1 MDAIKSQS
9 ITAVWA
15 DIGNIDL
22 SKNEDTVPKARPMPI
37 LPVNLYMKKKCLPLG
52 RCSLCWGWSM
62 ITARTPTRASWC
74 GQGLGCGRRVADAAP
89 ILPWCG
95 FPVVLGAM

>member
-1 MDAIKSQS
+1 MIYIKMAIMDAIKSQS

-37 LPVNLYMKKKCLPLG
+37 LPVNLYMKKSVS
-52 RCSLCWGWSM
+52 R
-62 ITARTPTRASWC
+62 
-74 GQGLGCGRRVADAAP
+74 
-89 ILPWCG
+89 
-95 FPVVLGAM
+95 